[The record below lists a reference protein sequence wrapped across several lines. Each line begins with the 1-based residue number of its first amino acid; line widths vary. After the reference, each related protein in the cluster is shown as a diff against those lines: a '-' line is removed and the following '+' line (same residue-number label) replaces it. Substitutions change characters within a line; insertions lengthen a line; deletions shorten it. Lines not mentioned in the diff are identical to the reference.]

1 VNIVLLYFHLKI
13 SRLNLVYC
21 LTMCIILQAAYVLYK
36 DFQILFSSRLVSFS
50 NLCKNFVLNQQLNLT
65 DYSKRCQLCSSDE
78 FNLHIIF
85 IFSLVFIDLP
95 VEISKFKYFSFSMMT
110 RL

>member
-1 VNIVLLYFHLKI
+1 MFFIKIFKFYFQVILSLSPIYVNF
-13 SRLNLVYC
+13 
-21 LTMCIILQAAYVLYK
+21 
-36 DFQILFSSRLVSFS
+36 
-50 NLCKNFVLNQQLNLT
+50 FVLNQQLNLT
-65 DYSKRCQLCSSDE
+65 DYLKRCQLCSSDE